1 MNRLY
6 NIFFYILRA
15 VAVFVVV
22 AVVFV
27 AIVIALEM
35 SDAKRFKHYCTYPTL
50 EMLME
55 VEPAVAKSI
64 KMVEFEGN
72 TYTMINL
79 GPMGFLPS
87 GSAYL
92 VYDAN
97 GRLVD
102 RTSDEGDD
110 SRFQRKWGKCK
121 SMNCPL

>member
-1 MNRLY
+1 M
-6 NIFFYILRA
+6 FFYIVRA

-35 SDAKRFKHYCTYPTL
+35 PDAKRFKRYCTYPTL
-50 EMLME
+50 EALME

-97 GRLVD
+97 NRLVD
-102 RTSDEGDD
+102 RTKDGGDD
-110 SRFQRKWGKCK
+110 FRFQLKWSSCAK
-121 SMNCPL
+121 